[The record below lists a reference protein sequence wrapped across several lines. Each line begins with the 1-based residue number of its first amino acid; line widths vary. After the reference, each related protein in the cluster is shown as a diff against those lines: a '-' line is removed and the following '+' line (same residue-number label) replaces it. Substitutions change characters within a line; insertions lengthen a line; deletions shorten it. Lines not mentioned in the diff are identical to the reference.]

1 ISSPRSAATNGAASP
16 CFSMRIVADRSASVG
31 EAADALE
38 TLISLELSVMLISR
52 IYCRVHTS
60 AVSRERTYLC
70 PVLDRR
76 IDLDQCGIT
85 AHRLW
90 MASKARAG
98 LREEFDLLGRRGAA
112 EHRVAMGE
120 TAEPLDDAH
129 VAHREI
135 DPIRFRRVIRQRRM
149 QRHASALVLDVLAML
164 ERQIGE
170 QQLAARV
177 RLVVAA
183 VERVMRQR
191 QRARIGG
198 EGLRIAAEHVP
209 RELVAHNDQREA
221 AARVIGPVRMRAGAG
236 LLPQRTE
243 ARDNLGV
250 ERRVLLEP
258 RLARLAVAGRAG
270 SAKPEFEDFAGPVYV
285 EHLILRS

>member
-1 ISSPRSAATNGAASP
+1 P

-38 TLISLELSVMLISR
+38 TLISLELFDMLVSH

-60 AVSRERTYLC
+60 AVSRECTYLC

-76 IDLDQCGIT
+76 IDLGQCGIT
-85 AHRLW
+85 TAHSLW
-90 MASKARAG
+90 MASKARAL

-149 QRHASALVLDVLAML
+149 QRHASALVL
-164 ERQIGE
+164 
-170 QQLAARV
+170 
-177 RLVVAA
+177 
-183 VERVMRQR
+183 
-191 QRARIGG
+191 
-198 EGLRIAAEHVP
+198 
-209 RELVAHNDQREA
+209 
-221 AARVIGPVRMRAGAG
+221 
-236 LLPQRTE
+236 
-243 ARDNLGV
+243 
-250 ERRVLLEP
+250 
-258 RLARLAVAGRAG
+258 
-270 SAKPEFEDFAGPVYV
+270 
-285 EHLILRS
+285 